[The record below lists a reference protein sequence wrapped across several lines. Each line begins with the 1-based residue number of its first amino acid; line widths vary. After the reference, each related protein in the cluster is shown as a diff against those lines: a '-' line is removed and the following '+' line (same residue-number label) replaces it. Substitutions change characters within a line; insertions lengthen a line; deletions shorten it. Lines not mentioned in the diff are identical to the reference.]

1 MRSQALAER
10 ALGLI
15 ALPSPIGHEQQLAD
29 FVEQWARGRFPAGQ
43 VFRHSHSLVVGN
55 RADPRP
61 HVALIGHLDTV
72 PAHAGEPAPRIEG
85 GRLHGLGSSDMKGAL
100 AVMMSLAEQLPLERL
115 PVNLLLVFY
124 EREEG
129 PYLENGLGPLMERV
143 PVLSKLAFGI
153 AMEPTDNKVH
163 VGCMGTLHATV
174 TFAGKSAH
182 SARPWQGKNA
192 IHDAG
197 ALLTE
202 LGLRGRHEVRA
213 DGFSFYEV
221 MTATLATGGRARN
234 VVPDAFEINL
244 NYRFAP
250 GKSLEQAQ
258 EDVRA
263 LVGEGARVE
272 FTDLSPAAM
281 PSASHPLVKRLVQA
295 GVRGVEPKQ
304 AWTDVARFSA
314 LGIAA
319 VNFGPGEN
327 KQAHQKN
334 ESTDLSLLF
343 QGYKILSSWLC
354 AVEGGD
360 AAAVR

>member
-1 MRSQALAER
+1 VRSAALAER

-15 ALPSPIGHEQQLAD
+15 TIQSPIGEEKVLAD
-29 FVEQWARGRFPAGQ
+29 FVEQWALTIFPPEQ

-55 RADPRP
+55 RSDPRP
-61 HVALIGHLDTV
+61 NVALIGHLDTV
-72 PAHAGEPAPRIEG
+72 PAHKGEPHPRIED

-100 AVMMSLAEQLPLERL
+100 AVMMSLAENLKLDQL

-129 PYLENGLGPLMERV
+129 PYVENGLGPLMEKV

-192 IHDAG
+192 IHEAG

-202 LGLRGRHEVRA
+202 LGKRDRLEVRK
-213 DGFSFYEV
+213 DGFPFYEV
-221 MTATLATGGRARN
+221 MTATLAKGGRARN
-234 VVPDAFEINL
+234 VVPDAFELNL

-258 EDVRA
+258 GEVRS
-263 LVGEGARVE
+263 LVAGRAAVE
-272 FTDLSPAAM
+272 FTDLSPSGRVCGSN
-281 PSASHPLVKRLVQA
+281 PYFQRLQKLTA
-295 GVRGVEPKQ
+295 VEAESKQ
-304 AWTDVARFSA
+304 AWTDVARFSEA
-314 LGIAA
+314 GVDA
-319 VNFGPGEN
+319 VNFGPGESA
-327 KQAHQKN
+327 QAHQRD
-334 ESTDLSLLF
+334 ESAPVAAL
-343 QGYKILSSWLC
+343 GEAHRILEEFLK
-354 AVEGGD
+354 G
-360 AAAVR
+360 

>member
-1 MRSQALAER
+1 MTALQLAQR

-15 ALPSPIGHEQQLAD
+15 QLHSPIGQEQEIAD
-29 FVEQWARGRFPAGQ
+29 FVEAWARRVFPAEQ
-43 VFRHSHSLVVGN
+43 VLRLSHSLVVG
-55 RADPRP
+55 RLTDPRP

-72 PAHAGEPAPRIEG
+72 PAHAAAPVARIEG

-100 AVMMSLAEQLPLERL
+100 AVMMSLAETLPLDQL

-129 PYLENGLGPLMERV
+129 PYVENGLGPLMEQV
-143 PVLSKLAFGI
+143 PALSRLAFGI

-202 LGLRGRHEVRA
+202 LGARGRHEVRS
-213 DGFSFYEV
+213 DGFPFYEV
-221 MTATLATGGRARN
+221 MTATLAKGGRARN
-234 VVPDAFEINL
+234 VVPDAFELNL

-250 GKSLEQAQ
+250 GKSLAQAQ

-263 LVGEGARVE
+263 LVAGRAEIA
-272 FTDLSPAAM
+272 FTDLSPSGRVCGGN
-281 PSASHPLVKRLVQA
+281 PYFQRLQKLTA
-295 GVRGVEPKQ
+295 VEAESKQ
-304 AWTDVARFSA
+304 AWTDVARFSEA
-314 LGIAA
+314 GVDA
-319 VNFGPGEN
+319 VNFGPGESA
-327 KQAHQKN
+327 QAHQRD
-334 ESTDLSLLF
+334 ESAPVEALGEAHRILAEFL
-343 QGYKILSSWLC
+343 QG
-354 AVEGGD
+354 
-360 AAAVR
+360 